1 MIGETSAK
9 SVKVGQE
16 ISVSANIY
24 LGTMDPSEVQVEIFV
39 AKMNDEGEMDG
50 FSLYPMKLVKEDVHG
65 EYVYGGKFTVAEEGQ
80 LAYTVRVIPNPERLP
95 HRYFIPVAKWIT

>member
-24 LGTMDPSEVQVEIFV
+24 LGTMDPSEVQVEIFCG
-39 AKMNDEGEMDG
+39 KDE
-50 FSLYPMKLVKEDVHG
+50 
-65 EYVYGGKFTVAEEGQ
+65 
-80 LAYTVRVIPNPERLP
+80 
-95 HRYFIPVAKWIT
+95 